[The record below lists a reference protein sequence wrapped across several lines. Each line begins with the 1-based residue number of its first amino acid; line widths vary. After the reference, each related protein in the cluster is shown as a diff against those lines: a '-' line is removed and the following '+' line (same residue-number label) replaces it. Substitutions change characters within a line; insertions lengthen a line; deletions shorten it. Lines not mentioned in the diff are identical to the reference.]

1 MPYETGFKSVLT
13 NLAEVQNSGFELS
26 ATYQK
31 RLKDFHFSIGGNMS
45 HIQNKVNAIDPG
57 MTGETDRHISGN
69 KITTRNK
76 PMNSYYML
84 KWTGKIYQTQEE
96 VDNSPHVKGAGPG
109 DLVFE
114 DISGPEGKP
123 DGVIDA
129 NDRQI
134 LGTEYPAWTFGA
146 NLSFGYKGINI
157 SADFQGIADAY
168 TYGTCEYYTPTF
180 QGSNFGQ
187 YWTKRW
193 TPEHPSETVPRL
205 WVESGPN
212 VDYANSYFLMDR
224 TYLRLKNLV
233 LSYDLP
239 LNIIRTLKME
249 KMRVYVSASNL
260 FTWTKKDYRGLDPE
274 RSNGA
279 GERGGIPQAMT
290 VKMGIDLTF

>member
-1 MPYETGFKSVLT
+1 MPIF
-13 NLAEVQNSGFELS
+13 
-26 ATYQK
+26 
-31 RLKDFHFSIGGNMS
+31 
-45 HIQNKVNAIDPG
+45 
-57 MTGETDRHISGN
+57 
-69 KITTRNK
+69 
-76 PMNSYYML
+76 
-84 KWTGKIYQTQEE
+84 
-96 VDNSPHVKGAGPG
+96 
-109 DLVFE
+109 
-114 DISGPEGKP
+114 
-123 DGVIDA
+123 
-129 NDRQI
+129 
-134 LGTEYPAWTFGA
+134 
-146 NLSFGYKGINI
+146 
-157 SADFQGIADAY
+157 
-168 TYGTCEYYTPTF
+168 
-180 QGSNFGQ
+180 
-187 YWTKRW
+187 
-193 TPEHPSETVPRL
+193 PRL

>member
-1 MPYETGFKSVLT
+1 M
-13 NLAEVQNSGFELS
+13 
-26 ATYQK
+26 
-31 RLKDFHFSIGGNMS
+31 
-45 HIQNKVNAIDPG
+45 
-57 MTGETDRHISGN
+57 
-69 KITTRNK
+69 
-76 PMNSYYML
+76 
-84 KWTGKIYQTQEE
+84 
-96 VDNSPHVKGAGPG
+96 
-109 DLVFE
+109 
-114 DISGPEGKP
+114 
-123 DGVIDA
+123 IDA

-233 LSYDLP
+233 LSYDLAVKHHP
-239 LNIIRTLKME
+239 YAEDGENESICFRFQFIHLDEEGLPGTGSGTLQ
-249 KMRVYVSASNL
+249 RC
-260 FTWTKKDYRGLDPE
+260 R
-274 RSNGA
+274 
-279 GERGGIPQAMT
+279 
-290 VKMGIDLTF
+290 